1 MSGHSKWSTIKH
13 KKAAN
18 DSRRGKLFSKLIKE
32 ITAAA
37 RIGGG
42 DIDTNPRLR
51 TAIAAAKS
59 SNVPNDNIEKAILRG
74 TGELEGETYEEI
86 LYEGYGPGGV
96 AVMIEVLT
104 DNRNRAV
111 AAIRHAFSKHEGR
124 IGERGCVA
132 SQRSDTPLANTKA
145 ESGNVGV
152 SHGDS
157 INGLIVVTPDSI
169 EEEEMFMLAVEAGA
183 EDVTASET
191 GMEIVTP
198 FEMFDSVLTAIQ
210 ETSAEVQLAEISMI
224 PQNTVKLEGK
234 EAERMLRLMD
244 ALDELDDVQK
254 VYANFDIPDN
264 LLEAAA

>member
-32 ITAAA
+32 VTAAA

-42 DIDTNPRLR
+42 DVDMNPRLR

-59 SNVPNDNIEKAILRG
+59 SNVPSDNIEKAILRG
-74 TGELEGETYEEI
+74 TGELEGATYEEI
-86 LYEGYGPGGV
+86 TYEGYGPGGV
-96 AVMIEVLT
+96 AMMIEVLT

-111 AAIRHAFSKHEGR
+111 AEIRHALTKHEGR

-132 SQRSDTPLANTKA
+132 WGFDKR
-145 ESGNVGV
+145 
-152 SHGDS
+152 
-157 INGLIVVTPDSI
+157 GLIVVAPDSI
-169 EEEEMFMLAVEAGA
+169 DEEELFLIAAEAGA
-183 EDVTASET
+183 EDVTASEV
-191 GMEIVTP
+191 GIEILTP
-198 FEMFDSVLTAIQ
+198 FEMFDSVLTAVQ
-210 ETSAEVQLAEISMI
+210 ETSANIQLAEISML

-244 ALDELDDVQK
+244 ALDDLDDVQK
-254 VYANFDIPDN
+254 VYANFDIPDS

>member
-18 DSRRGKLFSKLIKE
+18 DSRRGKLFSKLVKE

-37 RIGGG
+37 RVGGR
-42 DIDTNPRLR
+42 DIDMNPRLR

-59 SNVPNDNIEKAILRG
+59 SNVPNDNIEKAVLRG

-96 AVMIEVLT
+96 ALMIEVLT

-111 AAIRHAFSKHEGR
+111 ADIRHAFSKHEGS

-132 SQRSDTPLANTKA
+132 WGFDKC
-145 ESGNVGV
+145 
-152 SHGDS
+152 
-157 INGLIVVTPDSI
+157 GLIVVTPDSI
-169 EEEEMFMLAVEAGA
+169 DEEELFLIAVEAGA

-191 GMEIVTP
+191 GMEIITP
-198 FEMFDSVLTAIQ
+198 FETFDSVLTAVQ
-210 ETSAEVQLAEISMI
+210 ETSAEIQLAEISMI

>member
-18 DSRRGKLFSKLIKE
+18 DSRRGKLFSKLVKE

-37 RIGGG
+37 RVGGR
-42 DIDTNPRLR
+42 DIDMNPRLR

-59 SNVPNDNIEKAILRG
+59 SNVPNDNIEKAVLRG

-96 AVMIEVLT
+96 ALMIEVLT

-111 AAIRHAFSKHEGR
+111 ADIRHAFSKHEGS

-132 SQRSDTPLANTKA
+132 WGFDKC
-145 ESGNVGV
+145 
-152 SHGDS
+152 
-157 INGLIVVTPDSI
+157 GLIVVTPDSI
-169 EEEEMFMLAVEAGA
+169 DEEELFLIAVEAGA

-191 GMEIVTP
+191 GMEIITP
-198 FEMFDSVLTAIQ
+198 FETFDSVLTAVQ
-210 ETSAEVQLAEISMI
+210 ETSAEIQLAEISMI

-234 EAERMLRLMD
+234 EAEGMLRLMD

>member
-1 MSGHSKWSTIKH
+1 MKT
-13 KKAAN
+13 
-18 DSRRGKLFSKLIKE
+18 
-32 ITAAA
+32 
-37 RIGGG
+37 
-42 DIDTNPRLR
+42 
-51 TAIAAAKS
+51 
-59 SNVPNDNIEKAILRG
+59 
-74 TGELEGETYEEI
+74 
-86 LYEGYGPGGV
+86 
-96 AVMIEVLT
+96 
-104 DNRNRAV
+104 
-111 AAIRHAFSKHEGR
+111 
-124 IGERGCVA
+124 
-132 SQRSDTPLANTKA
+132 
-145 ESGNVGV
+145 
-152 SHGDS
+152 
-157 INGLIVVTPDSI
+157 
-169 EEEEMFMLAVEAGA
+169 GA

>member
-32 ITAAA
+32 VTAAA

-51 TAIAAAKS
+51 TAIATAKS

-132 SQRSDTPLANTKA
+132 CGFNKC
-145 ESGNVGV
+145 
-152 SHGDS
+152 
-157 INGLIVVTPDSI
+157 GLIVVMPDSI
-169 EEEEMFMLAVEAGA
+169 DEEELFMTAVEAGA